1 MTLLLQRLVPVLTLA
16 LVASSSLVG
25 CAYKSSYR
33 QTNFDTQ
40 TQPVPAGE
48 VRVVKSKDDLSNAYT
63 ELGIYRGRAPTVK
76 EAMDVAKNQCGREG
90 AELYVLNVEPYES
103 GGTWNVDGVCAVF
116 ASAPAPGDD
125 AKPAR

>member
-1 MTLLLQRLVPVLTLA
+1 MSVRKRIGSAISLA
-16 LVASSSLVG
+16 LIASMGLAG

-33 QTNFDTQ
+33 QTNFDVQ
-40 TQPVPAGE
+40 TQAVPSAE
-48 VRVVKSKDDLSNAYT
+48 VKVVKSKDDLVSAYT

-116 ASAPAPGDD
+116 AAAPADG
-125 AKPAR
+125 AQ